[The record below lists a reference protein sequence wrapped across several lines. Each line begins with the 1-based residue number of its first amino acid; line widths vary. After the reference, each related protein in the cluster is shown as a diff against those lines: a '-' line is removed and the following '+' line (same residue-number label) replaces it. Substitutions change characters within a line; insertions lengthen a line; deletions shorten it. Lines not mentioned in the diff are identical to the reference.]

1 MDFFAFVKID
11 NLKRVIAQ
19 RADEQSF
26 VDGIEGKM
34 INPTFD
40 AGERDC
46 LLKFERLRVCRGA
59 AITPKQRQ
67 CVAN

>member
-1 MDFFAFVKID
+1 MDSFAFAKID

-34 INPTFD
+34 INPTLD
-40 AGERDC
+40 PGECDC
-46 LLKFERLRVCRGA
+46 LFKFERLRVRRGG
-59 AITPKQRQ
+59 AITPKQRES
-67 CVAN
+67 VAN